1 MGHFADV
8 QLIQNTEQFLEN
20 VAITMTQC
28 KILLDTCPQPANFGD
43 EIIQIPIITGA
54 RFDLH
59 KGDQNWNQI
68 TTHIT
73 EIQNLTH
80 KLQMVMEKLDRRIP
94 SVEQDLVAPGYV
106 FIQEVGVILNGFD
119 GLVGGIREMQRF
131 FGDVLADSLIW
142 LEDSAVE
149 LQKRYH
155 GVSEGL
161 QDGFRISSEME
172 KLTEK
177 VLVVIQS
184 IYKRYSEKDEGV
196 IEEKT
201 EPEDEDAYVINEDH
215 FKGLILQSLN
225 DDLDCLQF
233 KEVFKVLH
241 ETAAKV
247 LKVNPTADPE
257 AKNAV
262 GVVIPLLEQLSLLYQ
277 YYITQQ
283 VSSYRI
289 TCKMTSILLNIFINL
304 VSKGFCIP
312 PELSDEI
319 DAEGQSQSSGGMG
332 LGDGEGEKDVSD
344 RIESEDQLEDAQP
357 AGQEK
362 EKEDDKDCKEEEKG
376 IEMSEDFDSKLQVFN
391 RFFFGLE
398 GCFYVCNFQDVQ
410 DKEEDEENDSNS
422 ESDHEE
428 QMGDTGDADN
438 KLDKQIWDADEDENE
453 DDNGL

>member
-1 MGHFADV
+1 M

-20 VAITMTQC
+20 LSITMTQC
-28 KILLDTCPQPANFGD
+28 KILLETCPQPANFGD
-43 EIIQIPIITGA
+43 EIIQIPIISGE
-54 RFDLH
+54 RFDLR

-80 KLQMVMEKLDRRIP
+80 KLQMVVEKVDGRIP
-94 SVEQDLVAPGYV
+94 SVEEDLFAPGYV
-106 FIQEVGVILNGFD
+106 FIQEVGVILNSFD
-119 GLVGGIREMQRF
+119 GLVGRIREMQQF

-142 LEDSAVE
+142 LEDSAVG
-149 LQKRYH
+149 LQKRYQ
-155 GVSEGL
+155 GVTDGQE
-161 QDGFRISSEME
+161 DGFKIGLEME

-177 VLVVIQS
+177 VLVVIQG
-184 IYKRYSEKDEGV
+184 IYKRYSGKVEEVVDEK
-196 IEEKT
+196 I
-201 EPEDEDAYVINEDH
+201 EPEDDDAYVINEDH

-225 DDLDCLQF
+225 EDLDCLQF
-233 KEVFKVLH
+233 KEVFKMLH
-241 ETAAKV
+241 KTAAKV
-247 LKVNPTADPE
+247 FKMNPNADAE
-257 AKNAV
+257 ARNAL

-376 IEMSEDFDSKLQVFN
+376 IEMSEDFDSKLQVIN
-391 RFFFGLE
+391 RFF
-398 GCFYVCNFQDVQ
+398 
-410 DKEEDEENDSNS
+410 
-422 ESDHEE
+422 
-428 QMGDTGDADN
+428 
-438 KLDKQIWDADEDENE
+438 
-453 DDNGL
+453 